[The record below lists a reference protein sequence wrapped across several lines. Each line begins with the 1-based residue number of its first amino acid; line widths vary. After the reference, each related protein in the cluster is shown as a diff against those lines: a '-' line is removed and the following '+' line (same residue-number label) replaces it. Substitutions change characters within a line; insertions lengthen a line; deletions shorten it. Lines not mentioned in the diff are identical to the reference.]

1 MTRRR
6 LIIAI
11 SVVVVLIAGIAISRA
26 SRNTPVTS
34 SADDI
39 PIAAVKRGELDLRVY
54 TTGEIEAKNSVTLSA
69 PPVAGASLQITH
81 LLHTGAVVKK
91 GDVVIE
97 FDPTEQRYVLEQSR
111 SELHQAEQD
120 ILKAKSDAAVQ
131 KAQDDVALLKARF
144 DVRQAELE
152 VQKNELVSSIDAQK
166 NKLALDQ
173 TKRALAELEQDIK
186 SHGTTGQTGIDL
198 AQEKWNKAKLSM
210 EVAQQNIDKMRVT
223 APIDGLVSIEKN
235 TTGDFF
241 FSGMALPDFHEGDQV
256 QPGTGI
262 ARVIVSGE
270 MQLSAKVSELERANI
285 TIGQAA
291 EIEFDA
297 LPGRKFHGTVKSAGG
312 MVQRPFWE
320 TASTSKFDIAIQLTD
335 SDPALRPGL
344 TAQIVILGAKNA
356 NTLYVPRVAV
366 FQKDGKQTVYRKKA
380 SGFEQMQVKVGAQNE
395 SRTAVEGLKQG
406 DQVALIDP
414 TAPRKSSSWGS
425 ASPLGGGNL

>member
-6 LIIAI
+6 LIIGI
-11 SVVVVLIAGIAISRA
+11 SVAVVLIAGIAISRA
-26 SRNTPVTS
+26 SRKAPLS
-34 SADDI
+34 SSSDDI
-39 PIAAVKRGELDLRVY
+39 PVATVKRGELDLRVY
-54 TTGEIEAKNSVTLSA
+54 TSGELEAKDSVTLSA

-97 FDPTEQRYVLEQSR
+97 FDPTEQHYVLEQSR

-173 TKRALAELEQDIK
+173 AKRALAELEQDIK
-186 SHGTTGQTGIDL
+186 SHCTTGQTGIDL

-210 EVAQQNIDKMRVT
+210 DVAQQNIDKMHVPAT
-223 APIDGLVSIEKN
+223 TDGLVSIEKN
-235 TTGDFF
+235 ITGDFF
-241 FSGMALPDFHEGDQV
+241 FSGTAVPDFHEGDQV

-262 ARVIVSGE
+262 ARVIVSSE
-270 MQLSAKVSELERANI
+270 MQLSAKVTELERANI

-297 LPGRKFHGTVKSAGG
+297 LPGRTFHGTVKSAGG

-320 TASTSKFDIAIQLTD
+320 TASTSKFDVAIQLTD
-335 SDPALRPGL
+335 AYPALRPGL
-344 TAQIVILGAKNA
+344 TAQIVILGSKNA
-356 NTLYVPRVAV
+356 NTLYVPRLAV
-366 FQKDGKQTVYRKKA
+366 FQKDGKQTVYLKKA
-380 SGFEQMQVKVGAQNE
+380 SGFEQLQVKVGAQNE
-395 SRTAVEGLKQG
+395 SRTAIEGLKEG
-406 DQVALIDP
+406 DKVALIDP
-414 TAPRKSSSWGS
+414 TLPRKSSSSGS

>member
-11 SVVVVLIAGIAISRA
+11 SLLVVLIAGIAISRA
-26 SRNTPVTS
+26 SRKTPLTS
-34 SADDI
+34 SVDDI
-39 PIAAVKRGELDLRVY
+39 PVAYVKRGELDLRVY
-54 TTGEIEAKNSVTLSA
+54 TTGELQAKNSVTLSA

-97 FDPTEQRYVLEQSR
+97 FDPTEQHYVLEQSR
-111 SELHQAEQD
+111 SELQQAEQD

-173 TKRALAELEQDIK
+173 AKRALAELEQDIK

-210 EVAQQNIDKMRVT
+210 DVAQQNIDKMHVIAT
-223 APIDGLVSIEKN
+223 TDGLVSIEKN
-235 TTGDFF
+235 MTGDFL

-262 ARVIVSGE
+262 ARVIVSSE

-285 TIGQAA
+285 TIGQPA

-297 LPGRKFHGTVKSAGG
+297 LPGRTFHGTVKSAGG

-320 TASTSKFDIAIQLTD
+320 TASNSKFDISIQL
-335 SDPALRPGL
+335 SDGGSALRPGL

-356 NTLYVPRVAV
+356 STLYVPRLAI
-366 FQKDGKQTVYRKKA
+366 FQKDGKQTVYLKKA
-380 SGFEQMQVKVGAQNE
+380 SGFEQLQVKVGAQNE
-395 SRTAVEGLKQG
+395 SRTAVEGLHEG

-414 TAPRKSSSWGS
+414 TAPRKSSSSGS
-425 ASPLGGGNL
+425 SSPVGGGNL